1 MRFCRAPGDRDTGP
15 GACGRR
21 FAFMTKVLV
30 KSKPK
35 AALRPAGAAV
45 DGLRSVDLGV
55 TDLKSRTRFFTDVWR
70 LAPVAE
76 HPGSVYLRGTG
87 AYHHVLA
94 LHARPRAEMLRLD
107 LTAPDKA
114 AVNALQAGLKKS
126 GIGEIEKPAP
136 ITEPG
141 GGYGFAFKD
150 PEGRTVRILTGDKR
164 HADATSRPDRPSKLT
179 HVVLNSPD
187 VDAISAFYAD
197 HLGFRIIDRTRVMTF
212 LCCNEQHHVLA
223 FARSTAPTLNHLAFE
238 MADIDSVMRGAGRM
252 RDSGFSIEWGVGRHG
267 PGNNV
272 FAYFV
277 GPDEVVIEY
286 TSEVEKVGKNYKARG
301 PEEWAWPPGRNDYWG
316 IAVGPTDR
324 MKQAQQRISFAPGI
338 FHSAG

>member
-1 MRFCRAPGDRDTGP
+1 MAKSLKAMAP
-15 GACGRR
+15 ACG
-21 FAFMTKVLV
+21 KG
-30 KSKPK
+30 P
-35 AALRPAGAAV
+35 AV

-55 TDLKSRTRFFTDVWR
+55 TDLKSRARFYTDVWR
-70 LAPVAE
+70 LTPVTE

-94 LHARPRAEMLRLD
+94 LHARPRAELLRID

-114 AVNALQAGLKKS
+114 TVNALHAGLKKAS
-126 GIGEIEKPAP
+126 LAELEKPAV
-136 ITEPG
+136 INEPG

-150 PEGRTVRILTGDKR
+150 PEGRTLRVIAGDKR
-164 HADATSRPDRPSKLT
+164 HADAGNRADRPICLT

-187 VDAISAFYAD
+187 VDAISDFYARF
-197 HLGFRIIDRTRVMTF
+197 LGFRIIDRTRIMTF
-212 LCCNEQHHVLA
+212 LCCNTLHHVIA
-223 FARSTAPTLNHLAFE
+223 FARSIAPTLNHLAFE
-238 MADIDSVMRGAGRM
+238 MPDIDSVMRGAGRM
-252 RDSGFSIEWGVGRHG
+252 RDSGFAIEWGIGRHG

-272 FAYFV
+272 FAYFI

-286 TSEVEKVGKNYKARG
+286 TAEVERIGKNYKPG
-301 PEEWAWPPGRNDYWG
+301 EPEDWAWPPGRTDHWG

-338 FHSAG
+338 FRPAG